1 MSDTDT
7 GERKSAIRAVV
18 RRLSQAQAGE
28 QAVARK
34 RFKERSA
41 RRRAVVKR
49 LGAGPATVPELAAAT
64 GIPPSEVLI
73 IVATLRRYGAV
84 VEDEEHESYF
94 RYRLSAAD
102 EEA

>member
-1 MSDTDT
+1 MSGTDA

-41 RRRAVVKR
+41 RRRAVVSR

-64 GIPPSEVLI
+64 GIPPSEVLV
-73 IVATLRRYGAV
+73 IVATLRRYGTV
-84 VEDEEHESYF
+84 VEDEQQESYF
-94 RYRLSAAD
+94 RYRLTAPAG
-102 EEA
+102 EA